1 MVATTLVYAQV
12 ACDYTENLELVLG
25 VENLF
30 NEYSAKNP
38 GHDGLGQL
46 YREDSP
52 FGFNRGT
59 CYLKARYSFYVRS
72 IESDKNLPQRTF
84 SAQSTRRSHRP
95 IHDLPTNDGHN
106 GFRSQDFGLIDSHEI
121 LICNGHIG
129 TFTDA
134 DGSNFGFFKR
144 CIGIPERH

>member
-72 IESDKNLPQRTF
+72 IESHKNLPQRF
-84 SAQSTRRSHRP
+84 F
-95 IHDLPTNDGHN
+95 LPRALG
-106 GFRSQDFGLIDSHEI
+106 
-121 LICNGHIG
+121 GHIARY
-129 TFTDA
+129 TT
-134 DGSNFGFFKR
+134 SPPTMVIMGFVLRILASSIVMRF
-144 CIGIPERH
+144 